1 MGEHKLDVAL
11 GAGALTVAKIVLA
24 TTNPWLVFGVACAAL
39 VTGAGVCVAF
49 KAMDQK
55 MEAGYIN

>member
-11 GAGALTVAKIVLA
+11 SAGALTAKIFLA

-55 MEAGYIN
+55 IEAGYIN